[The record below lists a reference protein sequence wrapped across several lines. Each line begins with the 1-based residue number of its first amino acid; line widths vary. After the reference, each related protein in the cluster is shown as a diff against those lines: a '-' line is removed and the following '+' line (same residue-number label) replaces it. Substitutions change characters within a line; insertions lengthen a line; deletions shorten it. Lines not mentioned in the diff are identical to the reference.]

1 MRIAAIAFTDCG
13 MALGQRLQGEVPD
26 MTLDRCEK
34 GGLAAWTERAF
45 AGNDALVFIGAAGI
59 AVRAIAPHVR
69 TKVHDPAVVVLDEL
83 GTFAIPV
90 LSGHLGGAN
99 ELAVRLARCV
109 GALPVITTATDVHG
123 LFAVDAWAR
132 KQGLTV
138 ANPERI
144 KWISARL
151 LAGETVKLKSLY
163 PISGEY
169 PPQVEPDEEGYDIL
183 ITHRTR
189 GRAEALRLVPG
200 IVTVGI
206 GCKRGTAAE
215 TIEEAFDAALRKSG
229 CHAAAVKA
237 VATIDMK
244 ADEPGLLAFCRSHGL
259 PLHTYSATEL
269 AAVPGSFSGSA
280 FVKKTTG
287 VDNVCERAAVLCG
300 GGRLLSQKEAGNG
313 VTVALAIEEPKL
325 WFGEEV

>member
-13 MALGQRLQGEVPD
+13 MALGRRLQEAVTG

-34 GGLAAWTERAF
+34 GGLASWTEGAF
-45 AGNDALVFIGAAGI
+45 GANDALVFIGAAGI

-83 GTFAIPV
+83 GTFAIPI

-109 GALPVITTATDVHG
+109 QALPVVTTATDVHG
-123 LFAVDAWAR
+123 LFAVDSWAR
-132 KQGLTV
+132 NQGLTV

-163 PISGEY
+163 PISGHL
-169 PPQVEPDEEGYDIL
+169 PAQVEADEEGYDIL

-189 GRAEALRLVPG
+189 GRAEALRLVPK

-215 TIEEAFDAALRKSG
+215 TIQEAFDVALRKSG

-237 VATIDMK
+237 VATIDLK
-244 ADEPGLLAFCRSHGL
+244 ANEPGLLAFCRSHGL
-259 PLHTYSATEL
+259 PLSTYSAAEL

-287 VDNVCERAAVLCG
+287 VDNVCERAAVLRS

-325 WFGEEV
+325 SFGEEL

>member
-13 MALGQRLQGEVPD
+13 MELGRRLAEREPELAL
-26 MTLDRCEK
+26 TRCER
-34 GGLAAWTERAF
+34 GGLGEWTERAF
-45 AGNDALVFIGAAGI
+45 GEYDALVFIGAAGI

-69 TKVHDPAVVVLDEL
+69 TKVSDPAVVVLDEM
-83 GTFAIPV
+83 GTFAVPV

-99 ELAVRLARCV
+99 ELAVRLARHV
-109 GALPVITTATDVHG
+109 GALPVVTTATDVHG

-132 KQGLTV
+132 SQGLAV

-163 PISGEY
+163 PIAGPY
-169 PPQVEPDEEGYDIL
+169 PAQVEPDEEGYDVL

-189 GRAEALRLVPG
+189 GRAEALRLVPR

-215 TIEEAFDAALRKSG
+215 AIEEAFIAALRKSG
-229 CHAAAVKA
+229 CHELAVRA
-237 VATIDMK
+237 VATIDLK
-244 ADEPGLLAFCRSHGL
+244 GDEPGLLAFCRGRGL
-259 PLHTYSATEL
+259 PLRAYSAGEL
-269 AAVPGSFSGSA
+269 SAVPGSFSGSA
-280 FVKKTTG
+280 FVKKTVG
-287 VDNVCERAAVLCG
+287 VDNVCERAAVLCS

-325 WFGEEV
+325 SFGEKL

>member
-13 MALGQRLQGEVPD
+13 MALGARLREAEPG

-45 AGNDALVFIGAAGI
+45 GGNDALVFIGAAGI

-69 TKVHDPAVVVLDEL
+69 TKVRDPAVVVLDEL

-109 GALPVITTATDVHG
+109 GALPVVTTATDVHG
-123 LFAVDAWAR
+123 LFAVDSWAR
-132 KQGLTV
+132 SQGLTV

-163 PISGEY
+163 PIEGAY
-169 PPQVEPDEEGYDIL
+169 PERVEQDEEGYDIL
-183 ITHRTR
+183 VTHRTR
-189 GRAEALRLVPG
+189 GRAEALRLVPK

-206 GCKRGTAAE
+206 GCKRGTAEE
-215 TIEEAFDAALRKSG
+215 TIAEAFDAALRKSG
-229 CHAAAVKA
+229 CHELAVKA
-237 VATIDMK
+237 VATIDLK
-244 ADEPGLLAFCRSHGL
+244 ADEPGLLAFCRGRGL
-259 PLHTYSATEL
+259 PLYTYSASEL
-269 AAVPGSFSGSA
+269 SAVPGSFTGSD

-300 GGRLLSQKEAGNG
+300 GRLLSRKEAGNG

-325 WFGEEV
+325 SFGEEV

>member
-1 MRIAAIAFTDCG
+1 
-13 MALGQRLQGEVPD
+13 

-34 GGLAAWTERAF
+34 GGLAFWTEEAF
-45 AGNDALVFIGAAGI
+45 GANDALVFIGAAGI

-109 GALPVITTATDVHG
+109 GALPVVTTATDVHG
-123 LFAVDAWAR
+123 LFAVDSWAR

-138 ANPERI
+138 VNPERI

-163 PISGEY
+163 PIKGAY
-169 PPQVEPDEEGYDIL
+169 PAQVEADEEGYDIL

-189 GRAEALRLVPG
+189 GRAEALRLVPK
-200 IVTVGI
+200 IVTAGI
-206 GCKRGTAAE
+206 GCKKGTAAE
-215 TIEEAFDAALRKSG
+215 TIGEAFDAALRKSG

-237 VATIDMK
+237 VATIDLK
-244 ADEPGLLAFCRSHGL
+244 ADEPGLLSFCENHGL
-259 PLHTYSATEL
+259 PLYTYSAAEL
-269 AAVPGSFSGSA
+269 AAVPGSFTGSA

-287 VDNVCERAAVLCG
+287 VDNVCERAAVLC

-325 WFGEEV
+325 SFGEEL

>member
-13 MALGQRLQGEVPD
+13 MALGRRLQEAVTG

-34 GGLAAWTERAF
+34 GGLASWTEGAF
-45 AGNDALVFIGAAGI
+45 GANDALVFIGAAGI

-83 GTFAIPV
+83 GTFAIPI

-109 GALPVITTATDVHG
+109 QALPVVTTATDVHG
-123 LFAVDAWAR
+123 LFAVDSWAR
-132 KQGLTV
+132 NQGLTV

-163 PISGEY
+163 PIKGAY
-169 PPQVEPDEEGYDIL
+169 PAQVEADEEGYDIL

-189 GRAEALRLVPG
+189 GRAEALRLVPK
-200 IVTVGI
+200 IVTAGI
-206 GCKRGTAAE
+206 GCKKGTAAE
-215 TIEEAFDAALRKSG
+215 TIGEAFDAALRKSG

-237 VATIDMK
+237 VATIDLK
-244 ADEPGLLAFCRSHGL
+244 ADEPGLLAFCENHGL
-259 PLHTYSATEL
+259 PLYTYSAAEL
-269 AAVPGSFSGSA
+269 AAVPGSFTGSA

-287 VDNVCERAAVLCG
+287 VDNVCERAAVLC

-325 WFGEEV
+325 SFGEEL